1 MIEERT
7 YRHEMGE
14 GRFRYFPAGYKDTD
28 LYIGVDAASFNNDL
42 LSFSLERIKHYR
54 KLLEDYLLVDPE
66 FGKTLIPYFPK
77 DSAPEIA
84 HRMAAAARKAGVGP
98 MAAVA
103 GAFAE
108 YVAEDLI
115 PNFPIREMVVENGGD
130 IFLKLEQPITL
141 SVLAGN
147 SPLSGKIGIEIP
159 ASVGRIGVCTSAGKV
174 GPSLSFGKAD
184 AVMVACS
191 DTALADAWA
200 TSLANLIKTGND
212 IDPVLKQT
220 EKISDI
226 LSVVMIC
233 DDKIGIRGD
242 YEMKLIK

>member
-1 MIEERT
+1 
-7 YRHEMGE
+7 MGE

-54 KLLEDYLLVDPE
+54 KLLEDYLLADPE

-77 DSAPEIA
+77 DTAPEIA
-84 HRMAAAARKAGVGP
+84 HRMAEAARKAGVGP

-108 YVAEDLI
+108 YVGEDLNR
-115 PNFPIREMVVENGGD
+115 NFPIREMVVENGGD
-130 IFLKLEQPITL
+130 IFLKLEQPITF

-147 SPLSGKIGIEIP
+147 SPLSGKIGIAIP

-184 AVMVACS
+184 AVMVACT

-200 TSLANLIKTGND
+200 TALANLIKTGND
-212 IDPVLKQT
+212 IDQVLKRT

-226 LSVVMIC
+226 LSVVIIC
-233 DDKIGIRGD
+233 DDKIGIRG
-242 YEMKLIK
+242 EFELKLIK